1 MIVDRQTFLRSD
13 FYDLLWRPTECNE
26 LLNLRV
32 RDAQR
37 IFGALFI
44 WRGPGDRPFA
54 PSDTRMLELI
64 AGFIAHG
71 MTRAAHQD
79 DAFEDS
85 DDRAL
90 VVVDMNGTV
99 RHASEQA
106 RHLLMMALVPRWSPT
121 ANWRSLHQ
129 PAPEI
134 AHLCRTLSA
143 TAAGEIGQTPPV
155 RRLRTP
161 WGEFV
166 LRAYWLGPTDGT
178 ERTRQIGITVERRV
192 PLALA
197 LRRRVEDLPLT
208 SREKQFCL
216 LLARDPSGR
225 DFADIMGLGTSTVIT
240 HQRSIYTKLGV
251 HSRAGLLG
259 VLLKQE
265 AS

>member
-1 MIVDRQTFLRSD
+1 
-13 FYDLLWRPTECNE
+13 
-26 LLNLRV
+26 
-32 RDAQR
+32 
-37 IFGALFI
+37 
-44 WRGPGDRPFA
+44 
-54 PSDTRMLELI
+54 
-64 AGFIAHG
+64 
-71 MTRAAHQD
+71 
-79 DAFEDS
+79 
-85 DDRAL
+85 
-90 VVVDMNGTV
+90 
-99 RHASEQA
+99 
-106 RHLLMMALVPRWSPT
+106 
-121 ANWRSLHQ
+121 
-129 PAPEI
+129 
-134 AHLCRTLSA
+134 LSA